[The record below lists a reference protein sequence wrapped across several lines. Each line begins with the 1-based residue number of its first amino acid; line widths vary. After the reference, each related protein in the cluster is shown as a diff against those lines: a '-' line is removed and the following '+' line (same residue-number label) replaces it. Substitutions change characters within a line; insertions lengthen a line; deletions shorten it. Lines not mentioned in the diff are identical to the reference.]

1 MAAVRVLQIVGFK
14 NSGKTTLALNLL
26 KQAKSAGKMVAAI
39 KHHGHG
45 GPLELPKADADSM
58 RLFEEG
64 ADCSIAYGDGV
75 VQLHQRKQPA
85 ALEELIA
92 FASVGKPDFILVEG
106 FKEAPFEK
114 IVLLRSAEDWVELQK
129 LDHIVLAVAPEPL
142 ELDNTRMILQNDS
155 KHLHSW
161 FTNWMVADNESI

>member
-1 MAAVRVLQIVGFK
+1 MAAVKILQVVGFK

-26 KQAKSAGKMVAAI
+26 KQAKATGKTVAAI

-45 GPLELPKADADSM
+45 GPLELPKADTDSM

-75 VQLHQRKQPA
+75 VQMHQRKQSA
-85 ALEELIA
+85 TIEELIA
-92 FASVGKPDFILVEG
+92 YASLGSPDLILVEG

-114 IVLLRSAEDWVELQK
+114 VVMLRSAEDWTELQK
-129 LDHIVLAVAPEPL
+129 LEHIVLAVAPEPL
-142 ELDNTRMILQNDS
+142 ELDNTRLILQNDS
-155 KHLHSW
+155 KHLQSW
-161 FTNWMVADNESI
+161 FTNWMEADHESI